1 MDANEWLQ
9 AQWVKIRRKI
19 DQVVIAALAV
29 LLGITA
35 LLWYVEQQVTL
46 PPLPPPPP
54 PQLSPTPE
62 FWPSFMKDT
71 FTHPKDLRS
80 IQELRSVIDFN
91 MFDARSAAL
100 QSGLLARLDKQFEQA
115 NQAFMSGNIPEAKR
129 ILQDIIKEMPSH
141 RRAFELMGTIA
152 DMERKQ
158 AEAAA
163 KATPAR
169 TPPGPARATPPAG
182 PTPAAGTTPA
192 GAPSPTAAPAPATGA
207 PPAAGPPA
215 APAKTP

>member
-1 MDANEWLQ
+1 MDTNEWLQ
-9 AQWVKIRRKI
+9 AQWVKIRRKM

-35 LLWYVEQQVTL
+35 LLWYAEQQVTL

-62 FWPSFMKDT
+62 FWPAFMKET

-80 IQELRSVIDFN
+80 IQELRGVIDFN

-100 QSGLLARLDKQFEQA
+100 QAGMMARLDKQFEQA
-115 NQAFMSGNIPEAKR
+115 NQAFLSGNIPEAKR

-141 RRAFELMGTIA
+141 RRAYELMGTIA

-163 KATPAR
+163 KAAPAR
-169 TPPGPARATPPAG
+169 TPPGPGRTVPPAG
-182 PTPAAGTTPA
+182 LTPEAGTTPA
-192 GAPSPTAAPAPATGA
+192 AS
-207 PPAAGPPA
+207 PPA
-215 APAKTP
+215 APSGTP